1 MCGVLKR
8 QCQLITVRSMTI
20 THVHGIMSII
30 VGFRLQDLRGCHN
43 LQSRSVGAVYL
54 PSGIPMLIEN
64 ESLVILFECFCTDRD
79 VAVRP
84 LQMWSSRQ
92 TWLGDGVCSN
102 HFSRPATRLLES
114 SVCPRIQLFA
124 DQFLYN
130 LERRATRELETKY
143 VGLDI
148 RKPHIL
154 RSFWLK

>member
-1 MCGVLKR
+1 MSLSGNVSIWVWD
-8 QCQLITVRSMTI
+8 QLPINVEF
-20 THVHGIMSII
+20 VVYGIMSIT
-30 VGFRLQDLRGCHN
+30 VGFLLTQHN
-43 LQSRSVGAVYL
+43 LQTRSMGAVYL
-54 PSGIPMLIEN
+54 PSMILMLIEN
-64 ESLVILFECFCTDRD
+64 KSLVILFECFCMDRD

-130 LERRATRELETKY
+130 LERRGTRELETKY

-148 RKPHIL
+148 RKPQIM